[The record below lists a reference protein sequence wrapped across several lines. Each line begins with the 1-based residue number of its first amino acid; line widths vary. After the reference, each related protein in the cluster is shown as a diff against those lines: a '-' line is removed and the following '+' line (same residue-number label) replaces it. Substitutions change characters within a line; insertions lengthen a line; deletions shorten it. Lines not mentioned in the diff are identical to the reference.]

1 MKWALLAI
9 LFIMPAAYAKRCT
22 YYMQYDWV
30 LYEGYTISYS
40 SAVTNLM
47 EAKGFE
53 RIFDDSAD
61 YQLEFDLKT
70 EVQSRFEHAIVTA
83 NLFKNQQLNFSTVES
98 KRCFTTSCAVSDVA
112 KSFNNLV
119 VSLKKKL
126 PHCQN

>member
-1 MKWALLAI
+1 MKWILLALI
-9 LFIMPAAYAKRCT
+9 LVMPTAYAKKCT

-30 LYEGYTISYS
+30 LYEGYTINYS
-40 SAVTNLM
+40 SAVTSLM

-53 RIFDDSAD
+53 RVFDNSAD

-83 NLFKNQQLNFSTVES
+83 YLYKNQQLSFTLTEG

-112 KSFNNLV
+112 KSFNNLIV
-119 VSLKKKL
+119 AMKKNLKN
-126 PHCQN
+126 CQN